1 VVVHQKPTSD
11 RLLRSIPL
19 TAAIIGPLMSAAPL
33 LAAPQLEEITVTATL
48 QAEDGRRSAV
58 TVFGRPFIDDRSA
71 QHIEDLLSAAP
82 NVNVASGA
90 SRGRF
95 FQIRG
100 IGERSQFVE
109 PVNAST

>member
-1 VVVHQKPTSD
+1 MVVHQKPTSD

-82 NVNVASGA
+82 NVNVASGGV
-90 SRGRF
+90 SRSIFPDSGDR
-95 FQIRG
+95 
-100 IGERSQFVE
+100 
-109 PVNAST
+109 